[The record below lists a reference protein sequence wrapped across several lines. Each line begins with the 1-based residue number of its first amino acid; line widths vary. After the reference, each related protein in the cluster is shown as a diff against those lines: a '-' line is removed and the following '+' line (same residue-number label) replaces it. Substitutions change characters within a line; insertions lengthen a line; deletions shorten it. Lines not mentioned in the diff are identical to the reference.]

1 MKALG
6 LVYWSVIIIPHIID
20 SLTLPTLFQGL
31 HWEHVN
37 SHQSLIAISTCDNAV
52 WAVGRKGE
60 LYYREDV
67 TKEKPGGSSWKLIEQ
82 PKLGYPYS
90 HKSVH
95 IKMVSLTKNAAW
107 VILSNGSIAVRT
119 GIFKG
124 QPGGKEWKYLSGK

>member
-1 MKALG
+1 M
-6 LVYWSVIIIPHIID
+6 
-20 SLTLPTLFQGL
+20 
-31 HWEHVN
+31 
-37 SHQSLIAISTCDNAV
+37 
-52 WAVGRKGE
+52 GRRGE

-67 TKEKPGGSSWKLIEQ
+67 TKGNPGGLNWKLIEQ

-119 GIFKG
+119 FVSKS
-124 QPGGKEWKYLSGK
+124 QQEGKEWKYLIG